1 MKKATPKLIKE
12 FHEEAEVNEN
22 GIWGLPLIL
31 KQKTD
36 ILAQIYFE
44 GTAKMAK
51 GLYEQGLGKENE
63 YFDYSQKL
71 EDIYYEEMQKIE
83 ETIS

>member
-1 MKKATPKLIKE
+1 
-12 FHEEAEVNEN
+12 
-22 GIWGLPLIL
+22 
-31 KQKTD
+31 
-36 ILAQIYFE
+36 
-44 GTAKMAK
+44 MAK

-83 ETIS
+83 DTIS